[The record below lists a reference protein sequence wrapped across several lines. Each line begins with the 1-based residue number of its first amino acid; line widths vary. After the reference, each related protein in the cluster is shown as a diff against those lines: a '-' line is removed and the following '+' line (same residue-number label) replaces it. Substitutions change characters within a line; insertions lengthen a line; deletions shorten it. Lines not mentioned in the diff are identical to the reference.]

1 VDKILS
7 VLNDVDMLQETKH
20 SFERCFSMNDLSEA
34 AYILEIMIYRD
45 RSRWLIGLSHST
57 FLDKIFKKFNM
68 KSAEKGFL
76 V

>member
-45 RSRWLIGLSHST
+45 RSRWLIGLSQST